1 MACDEPM
8 MVMLSVVES
17 SLGIDLEK
25 SRFGVLLVEL
35 ELVLDKIQAMV
46 ELDDVRVKQ
55 MAFERLIVVVV
66 ENFAWKLVETEV
78 METFDTGMAKIR
90 RMELDCEYHCE
101 IDVQLVQPYWDGRE
115 YIVLMLLDY

>member
-25 SRFGVLLVEL
+25 SRFVVLLVEL

>member
-25 SRFGVLLVEL
+25 SRFVVLLVEL
-35 ELVLDKIQAMV
+35 ELVLDKIQATV